1 MKPTSTPRPAHTA
14 ARSLP
19 RRLRWLQPL
28 LALAGLGGL
37 APTASAHVPAVVPAV
52 VPAAVPTAVPTAV
65 PVDVTIDLKTD
76 VPQSAPAIERVQQLR
91 ARLLALDARL
101 ADASAAQPGHS
112 PPDEQVAQWKKWN
125 DWNNWNNWTDWSKWN
140 KV

>member
-1 MKPTSTPRPAHTA
+1 MKPSSALRPTPKAAH
-14 ARSLP
+14 SLP

-28 LALAGLGGL
+28 LALAGLSSL
-37 APTASAHVPAVVPAV
+37 APTASAHVPADVPID
-52 VPAAVPTAVPTAV
+52 VPIDVPTAA
-65 PVDVTIDLKTD
+65 
-76 VPQSAPAIERVQQLR
+76 SAIERVQQLR

-101 ADASAAQPGHS
+101 ADPTAAQPGQS
-112 PPDEQVAQWKKWN
+112 PADEQVAQWKKWN